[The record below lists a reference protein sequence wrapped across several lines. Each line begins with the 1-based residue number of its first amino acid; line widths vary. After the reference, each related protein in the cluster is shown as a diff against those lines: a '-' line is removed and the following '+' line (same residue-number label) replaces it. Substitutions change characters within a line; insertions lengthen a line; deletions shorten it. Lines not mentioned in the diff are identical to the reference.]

1 MFRRMSENNWE
12 NLSELSRDLNL
23 RGNQTPLHAIAIL
36 NYFITKIRKET
47 HLMGCFI
54 DDAAD
59 MQLESLWK
67 K

>member
-1 MFRRMSENNWE
+1 MFRRMSENNRE

-23 RGNQTPLHAIAIL
+23 TGNQTPLHAIATL

-47 HLMGCFI
+47 PLMGCFI
-54 DDAAD
+54 NDAAD